1 MEELLAALRSLIDGA
16 AADGRDLT
24 EDEAARAEDLSAKI
38 ERAKAARGGL
48 VVATPILTRS
58 QPGVERRMRAEFRA
72 EVEATGK
79 LLRGHA
85 AVFDQVAEIFPGYG
99 EELASTA
106 FDEVLKRDDLD
117 TRALFNHDPSLLL
130 GRSSAGTLRLRT
142 DSTGL
147 EFEADLPNTS
157 YANDLRELIDRGDV
171 TGASFGFIPGVM
183 VLSRAE
189 DGGEL
194 TTHTSVADLLD
205 VSPVTFPAYGGTDV
219 ALRSKTSGAAP
230 AKRPVRLIRA
240 RALLTIGNTK

>member
-1 MEELLAALRSLIDGA
+1 MTLEQMLAELRTLVTAASVA
-16 AADGRDLT
+16 GRDLT
-24 EDEAARAEDLSAKI
+24 DAEAARADELSGQI
-38 ERAKAARGGL
+38 ERARPLAG
-48 VVATPILTRS
+48 ILTRS
-58 QPGVERRMRAEFRA
+58 QPGVERRMRAQLRA

-130 GRSSAGTLRLRT
+130 GRSSAGTLRLST

-157 YANDLRELIDRGDV
+157 YANDLRELIARGDV
-171 TGASFGFIPGVM
+171 TGASFGFLPGKYEIK
-183 VLSRAE
+183 RNEAE
-189 DGGEL
+189 GSEL
-194 TTHTSVADLLD
+194 LRHTSVAELLD

-219 ALRSKTSGAAP
+219 ALRAKTSGAAP
-230 AKRPVRLIRA
+230 AEPAKLPVRLIRA
-240 RALLTIGNTK
+240 KARLLIGQNQ

>member
-24 EDEAARAEDLSAKI
+24 EDEAARAEDLSGQI
-38 ERAKAARGGL
+38 ERAKATRG
-48 VVATPILTRS
+48 VLTRS

-117 TRALFNHDPSLLL
+117 VRALFNHNPSLLL
-130 GRSSAGTLRLRT
+130 GRSSAGTLRLST

-157 YANDLRELIDRGDV
+157 YANDLRELLSRGDV

-219 ALRSKTSGAAP
+219 ALRSKTPGAAP

-240 RALLTIGNTK
+240 RALLTIGRSSGN